1 MFTVALALVMEC
13 LLCHI
18 FLQPTYDTPTEAVQ
32 LLMLAI
38 NTVLLWDGISRVFN
52 NRSIVAVRGVQG
64 LKDPCPER
72 ETVKTVLI
80 VSFMLRLLILMW
92 DVYAR
97 DIFILPNSEGDAQS
111 YFEISSS
118 FAWGARR
125 NLVDFGRFPF
135 YTGQLFKVIGVQR
148 LTVQFINMYLAMCSL
163 VMVYRILCKLGI
175 SPEVREKTML
185 IAAFLP
191 NLMMI
196 TTFFLQE
203 SVISF
208 CIITALYMFTC
219 WWEKGGI
226 LYLALTVT
234 FSLLGSLLHMGAL
247 VVAMGTLG
255 MLMLIGN
262 KERQLKVSMSRIV
275 LMVVVGFGF
284 LLVLASSGDTF
295 TGKIRG
301 DEGLTAE
308 GILYEVNVRQGGG
321 AGYTVGI
328 QGLPPAVDIVVNTP
342 IRMVYFIFSPLPWMW
357 RGMGDILAFFGS
369 TIFYFYTVYVAYQA
383 YRAHPVK
390 GIPDSNLG
398 GFLVVLTVIM
408 ALAAVMFGWGVSNA
422 GSALRHREKFT
433 YICLVIAAVSNE
445 ILVRTGKA
453 DEKRKRKEKHRI
465 GHRAHF

>member
-1 MFTVALALVMEC
+1 MFVTGLIIAIEC
-13 LLCHI
+13 VVCHI
-18 FLQPTYDTPTEAVQ
+18 VMQPTQYTSTEIAQ
-32 LLMLAI
+32 WIMLLI
-38 NTVLLWDGISRVFN
+38 NMVVLWDGLCRAFD
-52 NRSIVAVRGVQG
+52 NRSTVAVKVQG
-64 LKDPCPER
+64 LKDPQPER
-72 ETVKTVLI
+72 EIVKTVLI

-97 DIFILPNSEGDAQS
+97 DIFILPNSEGDAQA

-118 FAWGARR
+118 YAWGGRR
-125 NLVDFGRFPF
+125 NTVDLGHFPF
-135 YTGQLFKVIGVQR
+135 YTGQLFKYIGQQR

-219 WWEKGGI
+219 WWKKGGL
-226 LYLALTVT
+226 LYLALTVA

-247 VVAMGTLG
+247 VVALGTLV
-255 MLMLIGN
+255 MLALVGN
-262 KERQLKVSMSRIV
+262 KERHLKISVSKIV
-275 LMVVVGFGF
+275 MMVVIGFAF
-284 LLVLASSGDTF
+284 LLVLVSSGDTF

-301 DEGLTAE
+301 EDGLTAE
-308 GILYEVNVRQGGG
+308 SILYEVNVRTDGG
-321 AGYTVGI
+321 ASYSVGI
-328 QGLPPAVDIVVNTP
+328 QGLPPAVDLVVNTP

-357 RGMGDILAFFGS
+357 RGLGDILAFFGS
-369 TIFYFYTVYVAYQA
+369 TIFYFYAFYVAYQA
-383 YRAHPVK
+383 YRAHPIK

-408 ALAAVMFGWGVSNA
+408 ALAAVMFGWGVANA

-433 YICLVIAAVSNE
+433 YICLVITAVSNE

-453 DEKRKRKEKHRI
+453 DEKRKQKEKHRI